1 MRHRINPKVDCVFK
15 ALLGAEANRALLI
28 HFLNAVLGDALSAPI
43 TEAERLDDAA
53 LPEWMQTAEM
63 RQAMSTL
70 KEFSEKERAYHA
82 YQARQNYL
90 REQRSIQ
97 RYLDSLRAEAEQ
109 QRAEIE
115 RQRAEADQQRA
126 EADQQRA
133 EAERQRAKAEQE
145 HAEAEQERN
154 AKEAALAEVERLRR
168 LLEGKQG
175 QD

>member
-1 MRHRINPKVDCVFK
+1 M
-15 ALLGAEANRALLI
+15 
-28 HFLNAVLGDALSAPI
+28 
-43 TEAERLDDAA
+43 DDAA

-109 QRAEIE
+109 QRAE
-115 RQRAEADQQRA
+115 
-126 EADQQRA
+126 
-133 EAERQRAKAEQE
+133 AERQRAKAEQE

-154 AKEAALAEVERLRR
+154 DKEAALAEVERLRR
-168 LLEGKQG
+168 LLEAKQG